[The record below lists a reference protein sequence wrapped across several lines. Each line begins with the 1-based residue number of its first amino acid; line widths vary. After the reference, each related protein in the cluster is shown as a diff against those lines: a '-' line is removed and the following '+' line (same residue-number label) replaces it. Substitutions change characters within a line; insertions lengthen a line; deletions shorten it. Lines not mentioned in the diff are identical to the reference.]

1 MIQQISIENRRGNIL
16 RGVLNL
22 PQACDEGCRVPVWMN
37 LHGFGGNKCGYKNL
51 YVQQARKLEE
61 NGIAGVRFDFF
72 GNGESDG
79 EFDEMTFTSLLEDAE
94 DIFAWIKEQPWADT
108 NHLILSGQSMGGYVA
123 STVAPRLQPEKL
135 ILQCPGAAMWN
146 GALERVEAM
155 EAKGV
160 YTADV
165 EGLSFSTTFN
175 KTMHPYEPYASARG
189 YDGKVLLVRGTK
201 DQLVSLA
208 DCEKYQ
214 EVYGDACTF
223 VSIEEGNHNFANIS
237 VRREL
242 EKVIIDFILGGNR

>member
-1 MIQQISIENRRGNIL
+1 
-16 RGVLNL
+16 
-22 PQACDEGCRVPVWMN
+22 
-37 LHGFGGNKCGYKNL
+37 
-51 YVQQARKLEE
+51 
-61 NGIAGVRFDFF
+61 
-72 GNGESDG
+72 
-79 EFDEMTFTSLLEDAE
+79 MTFTSLLEDAE

-160 YTADV
+160 FTADV

-175 KTMHPYEPYASARG
+175 KTMHPYEPFTSAKG
-189 YDGKVLLVRGTK
+189 YEGPVLLVRGTN
-201 DQLVSLA
+201 DQLVSLT

-223 VSIEEGNHNFANIS
+223 VSIEEGNHNFASIPA
-237 VRREL
+237 RREL